1 MPQCS
6 GFEFWVRVL
15 GSSPGFESGVR
26 VLVDPLLVIQ
36 FRFVTKSRYVVQISR
51 AKGQLALM
59 QIAPV
64 ADQIRTLV
72 LQREDF

>member
-1 MPQCS
+1 VY
-6 GFEFWVRVL
+6 GVAVFL
-15 GSSPGFESGVR
+15 GPCCVSDDQNRDVWFR
-26 VLVDPLLVIQ
+26 LVT
-36 FRFVTKSRYVVQISR
+36 RFRYVVPISR
-51 AKGQLALM
+51 AKGRLALM